1 MRLFSCNSHPDPP
14 LPTPSTPHQQRSAEE
29 VARFTALAREEGIL
43 AKIQASIAPKI
54 FGAQDIKKAVACLLF
69 GGCRKVGGA
78 CFGHVSLDGC
88 H

>member
-1 MRLFSCNSHPDPP
+1 
-14 LPTPSTPHQQRSAEE
+14 

-69 GGCRKVGGA
+69 GGCRKVGG
-78 CFGHVSLDGC
+78 HPWW
-88 H
+88 

>member
-1 MRLFSCNSHPDPP
+1 MPRPCYPHTPTLLQYLSYSLFPHPPNAN
-14 LPTPSTPHQQRSAEE
+14 TCSAEE

-69 GGCRKVGGA
+69 GGCRKVGG
-78 CFGHVSLDGC
+78 HPWW
-88 H
+88 